1 MNIECP
7 NCQTKNPEDSKY
19 CTECETSLFPP
30 DETLS
35 IHPEVLLP
43 QNEEF
48 IIGSTIVGK
57 YTLIEKLGS
66 GGWGVV
72 YKAEDLK
79 LKRHIALKF
88 LSPRLTR
95 DPEYKLLFVQ
105 EAQAAS
111 MLEHQNICTVHE
123 IDETEEGQM
132 YIAMAY
138 YPGET
143 LKKKIKRGP
152 IPLDDI
158 IDILIQIAQGLVKAH
173 SKGIIHRDIKPSN
186 VMITGEGIM
195 KIVDFGLAKLSSQT
209 ELTSPVIMGTTSYM
223 SPEQSRGEDVGF
235 QTDLWS
241 LGVLSYELLTA
252 ELPFKG
258 ENIQAVFNSIKNESP
273 ISPTELRREIP
284 EELEYIILKSLRK
297 KQNDRYQSAEQMLSD
312 LTKFKKT
319 LEMKEFKDSIDS
331 KKKPEI
337 KKETE
342 RRQATV
348 MHAEISGYL
357 EILEHLEAEEAAT
370 MMNQC
375 FAMFGRVI
383 EKYDGHINKIVGGSL
398 LAQFGVPEAIENA
411 PKKAINA
418 AIELRNSLY
427 QFNNEKNLQIPLDIH
442 IGINTGMVIAGV
454 MDAGEKKEF
463 SLLGDPVNHASY
475 LKDKTAKGQIYIG
488 FQTYRSTKNEFK
500 YKQVAPIILKDR
512 KKPLHVF
519 ELLSVKEKIYRS
531 EFRSDRMIHS
541 EMVGRTDELQKL
553 ELHVLKSINNEGS
566 IVSIIG
572 EAGIGKSRL
581 IAELMKIEPLNK
593 VTLLE
598 GRALSIGKN
607 LSFHPLIDVMKNWSG
622 IKEEDSTNESIRKLE
637 NAINNTYPEGVQE
650 VFPFIATLMGM
661 KLTGKYEEGEGL
673 EKLILKNLREL
684 ILKMAE
690 QSPLVFIIE
699 DLHWADKSSI
709 ETLRFLFRLA
719 ESNRILFI
727 NVLRPNYKETG
738 DFLLK
743 TIRSRYGDISTEMV
757 LESLSGKLSEELI
770 SNLLKI
776 KDLPAAVRNLIIKK
790 AEGNPFFIEEIVR
803 SFIDDGLVEF
813 KNGQFLITGK
823 IDSAIIPETISEM
836 LMVRIDK
843 LDEEKR
849 SLLKVASVV
858 GRNFFYKI
866 LAKVSKSG
874 GDLDDELEFLKK
886 VQLIIEGRRMDELE
900 YLFKHALAQE
910 AVYNSILLKKRKKL
924 HHNVAFAIE
933 SVFHER
939 LPEFFGLLAF
949 HFSLAEDLDKAE
961 EYLIKAGEEALKSSA
976 SNEALHYF
984 QEGLKIYLKIYGE
997 DADPEKVAMIEKNI
1011 AFACFAKGQLTKAIE
1026 YFDRVLFFYGEHLP
1040 KKNLKTLFKFLSG
1053 FINFFVTLY
1062 FPLFIRIREPTQ
1074 EDKEIISIYE
1084 KKIRALAIINPKRM
1098 FVEIF
1103 IWLRRLSHSDLS
1115 KIDNGVGLYL
1125 LSSGVFCY
1133 SGISFR
1139 VSRKILEHPKDKIDK
1154 NNLISLLYYR
1164 LSEEMHYILEG
1175 SWEKIADY
1183 DETLLEGALRSGDLW
1198 AVSAYCAWHGILQV
1212 TLGNYEVSQNNVN
1225 RLDYFRNMYEDEFS
1239 QTMSYTV
1246 KIKQLWKYRKFN
1258 EALTQ
1263 VNGAIKH
1270 FKNMGYPPYLCY
1282 TYSYKAQIELIKDEI
1297 DEAEKSLHTAE
1308 NYIAE
1313 GQPAPML
1320 HLPYF
1325 LGRMDLYIYKLEQAK
1340 KNLDKKEFKRIS
1352 KAAKKTAGKAKK
1364 FSRKVSFEFMEVHI
1378 KIGIFY
1384 WLRGKQK
1391 KALKHWSSSIKNGK
1405 KFDEKPELSR
1415 TYFEV
1420 GKRLLEDNSR
1430 YNELDGIK
1438 AVQYLEKAKTLFT
1451 KMNLEWDIEELS
1463 KVKRNVEGDS

>member
-1 MNIECP
+1 M
-7 NCQTKNPEDSKY
+7 K
-19 CTECETSLFPP
+19 CTHCNTENPP
-30 DETLS
+30 DSLYCNKCATTLPPTDETQS
-35 IHPEVLLP
+35 MPPEMLLP
-43 QNEEF
+43 SDAEF
-48 IIGSTIVGK
+48 TIGSTIAGR
-57 YTLIEKLGS
+57 YRLIEKLGA

-72 YKAEDLK
+72 YKAEDSK
-79 LKRHIALKF
+79 LKRLVALKF
-88 LSPRLTR
+88 LPPRLTL
-95 DPEYKLLFVQ
+95 DPEYKQLFIQ

-111 MLEHQNICTVHE
+111 QLEHQNICTVHE
-123 IDETEEGQM
+123 IDETKDGQM

-143 LKKKIKRGP
+143 LKKKIKLGTFP
-152 IPLDDI
+152 IDQA
-158 IDILIQIAQGLVKAH
+158 IDTTIQIAQGLIKAH

-186 VMITGEGIM
+186 IMLTGDGIM
-195 KIVDFGLAKLSSQT
+195 KIVDFGLAKLSSQKN
-209 ELTSPVIMGTTSYM
+209 LTRASLIMGTTSYM
-223 SPEQSRGEDVGF
+223 SPEQAQGEDVDN
-235 QTDLWS
+235 QTDIWS
-241 LGVLSYELLTA
+241 LGVSFYELLTG
-252 ELPFKG
+252 ELPFQG
-258 ENIQAVFNSIKNESP
+258 DHEQAVVHSIINKSP
-273 ISPTELRREIP
+273 LPPTELRKDIP
-284 EELEYIILKSLRK
+284 EELERIILKSLRK
-297 KQNDRYQSAEQMLSD
+297 KQKDRYQSVDRMLSD
-312 LTKFKKT
+312 LTKLKKA
-319 LEMKEFKDSIDS
+319 LEMEEYKDIIDK
-331 KKKPEI
+331 KKKPDI
-337 KKETE
+337 TKETE

-348 MHAEISGYL
+348 MHAEISGYV

-370 MMNQC
+370 LMNRC
-375 FAMFGRVI
+375 FAMFGSVI
-383 EKYDGHINKIVGGSL
+383 EKYDGHINKIVGGNL
-398 LAQFGVPEAIENA
+398 LAQFGVPTAIENA
-411 PKKAINA
+411 PKKSINA
-418 AIELRNSLY
+418 AIELRNSIY
-427 QFNNEKNLQIPLDIH
+427 QFNKEENLRIPLDVH
-442 IGINTGMVIAGV
+442 IGIDTGMVIAGV
-454 MDAGEKKEF
+454 LDAGEKKEF

-488 FQTYRSTKNEFK
+488 FQTYKSTKNEFK

-512 KKPLHVF
+512 KKPIPAF
-519 ELLSVKEKIYRS
+519 ELLSIKEIIHS
-531 EFRSDRMIHS
+531 PEFRSDRMIHS
-541 EMVGRTDELQKL
+541 EMVGRADELQKL
-553 ELHVLKSINNEGS
+553 ELYVLKAINNQGS

-581 IAELMKIEPLNK
+581 IAELMKIEPLKK

-622 IKEEDSTNESIRKLE
+622 IKEEDSTNESLRKLE
-637 NAINNTYPEGVQE
+637 KAINNTYPEGVQE

-661 KLTGKYEEGEGL
+661 KLTGKYEERVKGITGEAL

-709 ETLRFLFRLA
+709 ETLRFLYRLA

-727 NVLRPNYKETG
+727 NVLRPNYEETG

-743 TIRSRYGDISTEMV
+743 TIRSRYGDISIEMV
-757 LESLSGKLSEELI
+757 LESLNGKLSEELI

-776 KDLPAAVRNLIIKK
+776 KDLPAAVRNLVIKK

-823 IDSAIIPETISEM
+823 IDSAIIPETINEM

-866 LAKVSKSG
+866 LAKVSESE
-874 GDLDDELEFLKK
+874 GDLDDELEFLKE

-924 HHNVAFAIE
+924 HHNVALAIE

-939 LPEFFGLLAF
+939 LHEFFGLLAF

-984 QEGLKIYLKIYGE
+984 QEGLKIYLKKYGE

-1026 YFDRVLFFYGEHLP
+1026 YFDRVLGFYGEHLP
-1040 KKNLKTLFKFLSG
+1040 KKNLKTIFKFLSG
-1053 FINFFVTLY
+1053 FINFFVCLY
-1062 FPLFIRIREPTQ
+1062 FPFLIRIREPTQ

-1084 KKIRALAIINPKRM
+1084 KKIRALAIINPQRM

-1103 IWLRRLSHSDLS
+1103 FWMRRLSHSDLS
-1115 KIDNGVGLYL
+1115 KVDNGVGLYL

-1133 SGISFR
+1133 SGISFH

-1154 NNLISLLYYR
+1154 DNLISMLYYR
-1164 LSEEMHYILEG
+1164 LSAGMHYILEG
-1175 SWEKIADY
+1175 SWEKVADY
-1183 DETLLEGALRSGDLW
+1183 DESLLEGALRSGDLW
-1198 AVSAYCAWHGILQV
+1198 AVSAYSAWHGILQA
-1212 TLGNYEVSQNNVN
+1212 TLGNYEASQNIID
-1225 RLDYFRNMYEDEFS
+1225 RLDYNRNMYEDEFS
-1239 QTMSYTV
+1239 KTMSYTV
-1246 KIKQLWKYRKFN
+1246 KIKQLWKFRKFN

-1263 VNGAIKH
+1263 VNDAIKH
-1270 FKNMGYPPYLCY
+1270 FKNMGYAPYLCY

-1297 DEAEKSLHTAE
+1297 DEAEESLHTAE
-1308 NYIAE
+1308 NYISE
-1313 GQPAPML
+1313 GHPAP
-1320 HLPYF
+1320 F
-1325 LGRMDLYIYKLEQAK
+1325 LYVKYIIGKMAFYIYKLEQAK
-1340 KNLDKKEFKRIS
+1340 KDLDKKEFKRIC
-1352 KAAKKTAGKAKK
+1352 KAAKK
-1364 FSRKVSFEFMEVHI
+1364 
-1378 KIGIFY
+1378 
-1384 WLRGKQK
+1384 
-1391 KALKHWSSSIKNGK
+1391 
-1405 KFDEKPELSR
+1405 
-1415 TYFEV
+1415 
-1420 GKRLLEDNSR
+1420 NSQ
-1430 YNELDGIK
+1430 E
-1438 AVQYLEKAKTLFT
+1438 
-1451 KMNLEWDIEELS
+1451 S
-1463 KVKRNVEGDS
+1463 